1 MPYDIPSRS
10 SDSGPEPE
18 VLDVYDCIEEAR
30 TELEHAQFNRASE
43 RDLHMYLDNAEKWI
57 ANARERIGK

>member
-1 MPYDIPSRS
+1 MSIPNRA

-30 TELEHAQFNRASE
+30 VALVIAQEHRSS
-43 RDLHMYLDNAEKWI
+43 RSDLCMWLDAAETWI

>member
-1 MPYDIPSRS
+1 MPYGIPSRA
-10 SDSGPEPE
+10 SDAGPEPE

-30 TELEHAQFNRASE
+30 TALEHAQENRTSE
-43 RDLHMYLDNAEKWI
+43 RDLRMWLDAAETWI

>member
-18 VLDVYDCIEEAR
+18 ILDVYDCLQEAR
-30 TELEHAQFNRASE
+30 TSLELAQENRTSE
-43 RDLHMYLDNAEKWI
+43 RELRMYLDNAEKWI